1 MSKLQE
7 INQQIEESKA
17 RMCTLNREMYATYN
31 NIKKHKALQAVLKR
45 ERDNVLFELVC
56 DYVEEGQEYVIASVG
71 ARWNSHTKLKNQ
83 DTIRIIRKNAKSVTI
98 KIIDTHNPRAKS
110 FGIVDTRIGLIHR
123 IQPHLFG
130 RYVYNIP
137 SIKKAIERNV
147 ILKEILG

>member
-17 RMCTLNREMYATYN
+17 RMGELNKEMYAAYN
-31 NIKKHKALQAVLKR
+31 NLKKHKALQAVLKR
-45 ERDNVLFELVC
+45 EREDILFELVC
-56 DYVEEGQEYVIASVG
+56 DYVEEGQEYVITGVKWSSRAKV
-71 ARWNSHTKLKNQ
+71 RNQ

-98 KIIDTHNPRAKS
+98 ETIDTHNPRAKTL
-110 FGIVDTRIGLIHR
+110 GVKDARIGLTHR

-137 SIKKAIERNV
+137 SIKKAIERNA
-147 ILKEILG
+147 ILKELVG